1 MFGSENEGELL
12 KNAVIESTEEQE
24 ATVDTDEG
32 VSADTATAEGTGPE
46 ETQVEGDQDTDE
58 SESDDQDPD
67 KKQKAID
74 KRFAKMTAEK
84 HALKSKAEEAAER
97 ERAAAERAR
106 VAEEKLEALMKAQVA
121 PIPAPHPDLAYTDPE
136 EFQRQQDAYFEQRL
150 ARQNNAN
157 NIAEQKKIAEQMERD
172 RQAAIYARLKNTS
185 KELGITP
192 EEVEESASVLVNGGI
207 SDLLR
212 EMLLEHEASPALM
225 THLARNEET
234 FAELNGIRN
243 PLALARRMDAL
254 QEKAVQRKISNAPA
268 PTRKISGS
276 SAKEQDEFKKALP
289 RATIE

>member
-1 MFGSENEGELL
+1 MFGSENEGTLL

-58 SESDDQDPD
+58 SGSDDQDPD

-74 KRFAKMTAEK
+74 KRFAKLTAEK
-84 HALKSKAEEAAER
+84 HALKSKAED
-97 ERAAAERAR
+97 AERAR
-106 VAEEKLEALMKAQVA
+106 VAAEERLEALMKAQVA

-136 EFQRQQDAYFEQRL
+136 EFQKQQEAYFEQRL

-157 NIAEQKKIAEQMERD
+157 KIEEQKKIAERMEQD
-172 RQAAIYARLKNTS
+172 RQAAVYARLQNTS

-192 EEVEESASVLVNGGI
+192 EEVEESASVLVNSGI

-234 FAELNGIRN
+234 FAELNSIRN

-276 SAKEQDEFKKALP
+276 SAKEQDDFKKALP